1 MCVALPLS
9 VWLQRKDTLGEC
21 LLKKR
26 SGAGL
31 AREFLL
37 IDTVK
42 LGRAEGEII
51 IIIII
56 VIKKN
61 IRTGEG
67 RYSNPEKRKG

>member
-26 SGAGL
+26 RGAGL

-51 IIIII
+51 IIIIFRGGQVFKSREDSLI
-56 VIKKN
+56 PFCVKL
-61 IRTGEG
+61 
-67 RYSNPEKRKG
+67 